1 MKQPQPSNG
10 RISCTTPAGIC
21 SKGSSKCFYL
31 AIRISCSME
40 PSVVSMVWDLV
51 IQRNKKR
58 HLSIFALL
66 PYLPVMAFCDTKK
79 SSPQSG
85 GYVKKS
91 HLNIKLPLMN
101 HTSPPFI
108 VLVFFQLKNSGF
120 GQKPWHLFCC
130 DLHSW
135 GFLSLRPEAKAHW
148 CGFVEG
154 SGFAW
159 RGICKATW
167 LHKNTVFFGTKRS
180 EIWNVDSFSFA
191 SQADPGYSRYLAS

>member
-1 MKQPQPSNG
+1 MEGIPVQPMLEYAP
-10 RISCTTPAGIC
+10 
-21 SKGSSKCFYL
+21 KVSSKCFYL

-40 PSVVSMVWDLV
+40 PSVESMVWDLV

-58 HLSIFALL
+58 HLSTVL
-66 PYLPVMAFCDTKK
+66 YLFLVTVSSRHGFLRHQKVLTAKWWLRKKK
-79 SSPQSG
+79 SSKYKTPSNES
-85 GYVKKS
+85 YKS
-91 HLNIKLPLMN
+91 SLHCP
-101 HTSPPFI
+101 S
-108 VLVFFQLKNSGF
+108 VFSIDKFWVWT
-120 GQKPWHLFCC
+120 KPWHLFCC

-167 LHKNTVFFGTKRS
+167 LHKNTVFLRTKRS